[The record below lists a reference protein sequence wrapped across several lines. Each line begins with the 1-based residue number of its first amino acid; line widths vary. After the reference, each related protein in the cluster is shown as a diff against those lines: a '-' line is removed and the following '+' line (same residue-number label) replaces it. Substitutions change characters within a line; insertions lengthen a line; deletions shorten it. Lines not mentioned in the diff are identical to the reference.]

1 MRIGLKF
8 HMVLCVSVISVQAHA
23 QPQFPH
29 AESIESTVINSDL
42 IFIAKLVDFREAD
55 KGEDGKLHE
64 ATIVVEETLKKEAFT
79 YEPYRRLAIRIARP
93 ASVLADWKKRACR
106 LLVVYEE
113 SAPVPGVMELTR
125 DKLQVMTADMKLL
138 RDPKAVIQAARK
150 ALRRV
155 PAGVKRLHTFRL
167 QVPRKVIAGTEW
179 ERYYQSGG
187 CLLLS
192 VPVDRQLEKRAHEYL
207 RSKSGQKRGEGARAL
222 LYFKSDRNIE
232 LVKPLLDDP
241 EVTYRQPAYEG
252 NPEERVYGVRVEAY
266 RTLRSWGLDVKEPVV
281 REKVPKPQKAGKA
294 SD

>member
-1 MRIGLKF
+1 MRVGLKF
-8 HMVLCVSVISVQAHA
+8 LMVLCVSVVSVQAHA
-23 QPQFPH
+23 QPQFPQTS
-29 AESIESTVINSDL
+29 SIESTVINADL
-42 IFIAKLVDFREAD
+42 VFIAKLVDFRDAD

-93 ASVLADWKKRACR
+93 ASVLADWKKRSCR
-106 LLVVYEE
+106 LLVVYGQH
-113 SAPVPGVMELTR
+113 APAAGVMELSW
-125 DKLQVMTADMKLL
+125 DKLQVMTADMTLL
-138 RDPKAVIQAARK
+138 RDPKAVILAARK

-155 PAGVKRLHTFRL
+155 PAGVKRLHTFQL

-179 ERYYQSGG
+179 ERYYKSGG

-207 RSKSGQKRGEGARAL
+207 RSQSGQKRGEGARAL

-232 LVKPLLDDP
+232 LVKPLLDDT

-252 NPEERVYGVRVEAY
+252 NPEERVYGVRFEAY
-266 RTLRSWGLDVKEPVV
+266 RTLRSWGVDVKKPVI
-281 REKVPKPQKAGKA
+281 RETIRKP
-294 SD
+294 